1 MDPRIRIQIRIHE
14 KMKWIRNTVYY
25 PLVEVGL
32 VAVVVVHVHV
42 LEAVDN
48 LETYFND
55 FIFKK
60 HA

>member
-1 MDPRIRIQIRIHE
+1 MC
-14 KMKWIRNTVYY
+14 NTLIAKFYY
-25 PLVEVGL
+25 PLVVVGL

-60 HA
+60 HV